1 MNEPFMPPMLQ
12 FVLSEI
18 QKVIDARDIT
28 EADLDAIM
36 GKVGGSDLQKT
47 CILKVLQKL
56 FGYMAKDGSALA
68 DAVSPLRAI
77 VDRRLQTN

>member
-18 QKVIDARDIT
+18 QKVIDARVIT

-36 GKVGGSDLQKT
+36 RKVDGTDLQKT

-56 FGYMAKDGSALA
+56 FGYMANNGSALA
-68 DAVSPLRAI
+68 DAVSPLQAI
-77 VDRRLQTN
+77 LDCRLQTN